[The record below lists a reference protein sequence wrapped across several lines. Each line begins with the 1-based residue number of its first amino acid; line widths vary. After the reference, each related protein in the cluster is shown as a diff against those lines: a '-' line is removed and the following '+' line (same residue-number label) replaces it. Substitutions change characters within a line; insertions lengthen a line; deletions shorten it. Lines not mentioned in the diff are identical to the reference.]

1 MSLRTT
7 LFASKARKRVTIGAI
22 AGLII
27 LVSVFFI
34 DWIANQPVT
43 SVINIPSSAYTSPK
57 ITYQKIDTAY
67 FATKIPSIYQVTKT
81 VDNYDQTNLNISAY
95 SRSTKIEI
103 AFVTDVLP
111 SGGLGGLSSYQLRST
126 DTTDYAP
133 YYNSQLP
140 SGAVAFQ
147 ATSGQSMYSVFIIH
161 NGRYAA
167 VTVSNGAPTDLLTLL
182 NGIFSA
188 WLWS

>member
-111 SGGLGGLSSYQLRST
+111 SGGFA
-126 DTTDYAP
+126 DY
-133 YYNSQLP
+133 L
-140 SGAVAFQ
+140 
-147 ATSGQSMYSVFIIH
+147 ATSYALPTLPIMHPITTANYRPERWRFKPLPASQCIAFLLSTMAAMPPSRLAT
-161 NGRYAA
+161 GRQPIY
-167 VTVSNGAPTDLLTLL
+167 
-182 NGIFSA
+182 
-188 WLWS
+188 